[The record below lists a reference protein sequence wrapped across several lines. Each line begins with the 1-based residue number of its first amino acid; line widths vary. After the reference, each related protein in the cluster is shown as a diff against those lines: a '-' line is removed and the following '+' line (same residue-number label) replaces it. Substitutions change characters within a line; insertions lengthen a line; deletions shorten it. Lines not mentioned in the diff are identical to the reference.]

1 MITITQCTLLHS
13 CYTVLPFSSDL
24 TVWSIPELLFC
35 SMCAACHY
43 LSYARD
49 DVVARFLH
57 QYHNHS
63 NGNLLVYRLL
73 KLPTPRSAHHSSQHD
88 VNLRLLYTPT
98 YSATGQLFIFYTIKV
113 KPLQS

>member
-1 MITITQCTLLHS
+1 
-13 CYTVLPFSSDL
+13 
-24 TVWSIPELLFC
+24 
-35 SMCAACHY
+35 MCAACHY

-57 QYHNHS
+57 QYHNYS
-63 NGNLLVYRLL
+63 NSNLLICRLS
-73 KLPTPRSAHHSSQHD
+73 KLRTPRSAHCGLQHD
-88 VNLRLLYTPT
+88 VNLRFLYTPT